1 MANRLIG
8 SPVKEK
14 EGTDT
19 EIEKE
24 RKAKRERQI
33 GEREWVL
40 VLSQI
45 LWCTHPWMR
54 PSEPMLSEDHG
65 IWFVLTI
72 TMSMSGK
79 KPTTKNKHVMR

>member
-1 MANRLIG
+1 MVNRLIG

-14 EGTDT
+14 ERTAT
-19 EIEKE
+19 KIEKE
-24 RKAKRERQI
+24 RKVKRERQI
-33 GEREWVL
+33 REREWVL

-45 LWCTHPWMR
+45 LWCTHPWMQ
-54 PSEPMLSEDHG
+54 PMEPMLSEDHRG

-79 KPTTKNKHVMR
+79 KQDKKTNM